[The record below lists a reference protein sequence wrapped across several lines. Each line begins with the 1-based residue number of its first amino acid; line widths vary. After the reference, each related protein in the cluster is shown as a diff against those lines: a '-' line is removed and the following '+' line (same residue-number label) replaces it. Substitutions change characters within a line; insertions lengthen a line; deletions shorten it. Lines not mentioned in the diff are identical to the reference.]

1 MSHEDARQTLVIR
14 FSRWRRLLLSLG
26 LVACAAVFVMLAG
39 FFVWLARA
47 DLPVV
52 GEIALV
58 VLAFGLVALAVYLL
72 LLLIPLAVRIEV
84 GPQRVRLRVP
94 RVRGPLPLVGMTDA
108 SLGYDAILSVER
120 REEVYVSFGVVTVQ
134 MAYSLV
140 TRDGHRILLGVMPQN
155 WGTAL
160 RFDKAAEQ
168 IAVRL
173 GLGIVDHGAVRV
185 GGVIRAMVR
194 DVPAWSAAAMPLKE
208 QRHWE
213 WRGALTVQLLMALLG
228 IIAVLRAC
236 TNKG

>member
-1 MSHEDARQTLVIR
+1 MSHEDGRQTLVIR
-14 FSRWRRLLLSLG
+14 FSRWRRVLLSLG
-26 LVACAAVFVMLAG
+26 LVACAAVFVMFAG

-47 DLPVV
+47 DLPIL
-52 GEIALV
+52 GETALV
-58 VLAFGLVALAVYLL
+58 LLAFGLVALAVYLL

-84 GPQRVRLRVP
+84 GPEDVKLRVP
-94 RVRGPLPLVGMTDA
+94 RVRGPLPLIGMMDA

-140 TRDGHRILLGVMPQN
+140 TRDGDRILLGVMPQN
-155 WGTAL
+155 WGSAL

-185 GGVIRAMVR
+185 GGIIRAMVR
-194 DVPAWSAAAMPLKE
+194 DVPAWSAAAMPPEE